1 MDLNL
6 LRVFAAI
13 YEQHSLSRAAEQ
25 LYLTQPA
32 ISHSLKRLR
41 EHYGDPLFI
50 RDGRAMRPS
59 ALALQMGPKL
69 LATLKELELLQ
80 QSQLSFDPSTTEKR
94 FVIGARE
101 ALESL
106 LMVKLV
112 QRLSAQ
118 APLVEIASVAFNREQ
133 LSRDLERRHLDLVVD
148 VPLAVK
154 PHIGQQ
160 ALVTDEFCVLAS
172 KQHPYAQQ
180 PTLERYLAAKH
191 VAVSGRPSGP
201 TVVDYALQRH
211 GLARNTALRCQH
223 YHAACAIAAESD
235 YLVTLPRGIAEQMQQ
250 GRKTCLLPLP
260 VKTEVIQLQLYWHKH
275 YEDEPS
281 NRWLR
286 QQALSLGSNNFE
298 Q

>member
-41 EHYGDPLFI
+41 EHYQDPLFV
-50 RDGRAMRPS
+50 RDGRNMRAS
-59 ALALQMGPKL
+59 ALALQIGPKL

-80 QSQLSFDPSTTEKR
+80 QSQLSFDAASAEKR

-106 LMVKLV
+106 LMVQLV
-112 QRLSAQ
+112 SRISAQ
-118 APLVEIASVAFNREQ
+118 APLVEIASVNFNRAQ
-133 LSRDLERRHLDLVVD
+133 LSKDLERRQLDLVVD

-154 PHIGQQ
+154 PDIGQQ

-172 KQHPYAQQ
+172 KQHAYARE
-180 PTLERYLAAKH
+180 PSLANYLAAKH
-191 VAVSGRPSGP
+191 VAVSGRPTGP
-201 TVVDYALQRH
+201 TVVDYALQRQ

-223 YHAACAIAAESD
+223 YHAACAIAAESN
-235 YLVTLPRGIAEQMQQ
+235 YLVTLPRGIAKQMQSP
-250 GRKTCLLPLP
+250 RKTQLLPLP

-286 QQALSLGSNNFE
+286 QQALSISKLIT
-298 Q
+298 QP